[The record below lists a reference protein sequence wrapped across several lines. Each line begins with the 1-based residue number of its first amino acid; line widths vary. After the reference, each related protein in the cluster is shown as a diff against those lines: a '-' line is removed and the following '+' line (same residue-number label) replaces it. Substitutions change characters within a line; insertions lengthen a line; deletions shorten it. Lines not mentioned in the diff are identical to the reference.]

1 MKQDAKAAMV
11 RIAVVNDRV
20 EADFDARR
28 PGRGGYLHP
37 TPECLE
43 RFVGSK
49 VKEFRAIRRKIDRS
63 ERLRIASAIRD
74 RLDRISKVE

>member
-63 ERLRIASAIRD
+63 DRLRIASAIRD

>member
-11 RIAVVNDRV
+11 RIAIGNDRV
-20 EADFDARR
+20 EPDFDARR